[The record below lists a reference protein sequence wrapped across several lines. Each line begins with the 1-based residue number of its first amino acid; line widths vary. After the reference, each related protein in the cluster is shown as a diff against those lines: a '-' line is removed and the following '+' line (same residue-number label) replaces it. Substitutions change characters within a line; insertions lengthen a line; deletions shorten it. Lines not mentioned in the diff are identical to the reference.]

1 MPTNRPKGLKR
12 CAMCGKV
19 WFSRVIYISKLD
31 HKTKVCVECE
41 ELIATEDKLISRGRR
56 LSGATII

>member
-1 MPTNRPKGLKR
+1 
-12 CAMCGKV
+12 MCGKV